1 MAVCFVVFLGDMA
14 TGVVSPTFSLYAE
27 QLGISLALLGV
38 INTVSG
44 LTSLTTSIP
53 IGSFSDRISR
63 PRVIQAGMLMF
74 AAGLLTL
81 STANGPGLL
90 ILGRVLLALGS
101 VMVFRIAAAHLGD
114 ITTVGGRSLA
124 FGAYATALGL
134 GFTTGSFLGGQ
145 LGDAYGIH
153 TTYVVS
159 AGFAGF
165 GLLFGLRFLHDRE
178 VADRDSRR
186 SRNLRAGLARVA
198 HNRQL
203 LIVSLGNM
211 LVSVAFVGAIATFF
225 PIYGKD
231 LLITQAA
238 IGTMFAVRG
247 LVSTLGRVPNGI
259 VARILGNRAVMLSAL
274 GLEILVMFGIWA
286 TESVLWL
293 TVLLALEGLAFG
305 GYLVASQTYI
315 ADNIES
321 DVRGAAIGLNATAS
335 AIGSTLAPVALGVV
349 ASTWGVRTIFPVTGA
364 VLIAGFTVIL
374 ISTLAEGR
382 QVPAPAQAEG

>member
-14 TGVVSPTFSLYAE
+14 SGVVSPTFSLYAE

-53 IGSFSDRISR
+53 IGSFSDRVSR
-63 PRVIQAGMLMF
+63 PRVIQTGMFMF

-81 STANGPGLL
+81 SMASEATLL
-90 ILGRVLLALGS
+90 IAGRVLLALGM

-114 ITTVGGRSLA
+114 ITAAGGRSLA

-134 GFTTGSFLGGQ
+134 GFTAGSFLGGQ
-145 LGDAYGIH
+145 LGEAYGIG
-153 TTYVVS
+153 TTYAVS
-159 AGFAGF
+159 AGIALF
-165 GLLFGLRFLHDRE
+165 GLLFALRFLHDRDVE
-178 VADRDSRR
+178 DRENRR
-186 SRNLRAGLARVA
+186 TRKLRAGLARVA

-211 LVSVAFVGAIATFF
+211 LTSVAFAGAITTFF
-225 PIYGKD
+225 PIYGKS

-247 LVSTLGRVPNGI
+247 LVSTMGRVPNGI

-274 GLEILVMFGIWA
+274 ALEIFVMFGIWA
-286 TESVLWL
+286 TESTLWL
-293 TVLLALEGLAFG
+293 TIFLAVEGLAFG
-305 GYLVASQTYI
+305 GYLVASQTFI
-315 ADNIES
+315 ADHIES

-335 AIGSTLAPVALGVV
+335 AIGSTLAPVVLGVI
-349 ASTWGVRTIFPVTGA
+349 ASTWGVRTVFPVTGA

-374 ISTLAEGR
+374 VSTLAEGR
-382 QVPAPAQAEG
+382 QVPTTVQAEG